1 MWSEVFVTQA
11 DSQYAKLVTTAEAKG
26 SPLALPYVVAN
37 IGTLVMH
44 HKSGPITTAFDLV
57 VDIQSESKDIWLIH
71 EGDCEYSAYSRYQDG
86 CKLICADLLQYKDD
100 ISEEQCTQPNGRLPT
115 QHPRFDIAWL
125 NLTWDE
131 LLCSNMPDEV
141 RRSRMLQGIAQSACR
156 MRPNLQFIDRR
167 EIDKMGQ
174 SSYQHRSETRRDR
187 HRLPRRG
194 LRKGQGAALY
204 VWINAG

>member
-1 MWSEVFVTQA
+1 
-11 DSQYAKLVTTAEAKG
+11 
-26 SPLALPYVVAN
+26 
-37 IGTLVMH
+37 MH

-86 CKLICADLLQYKDD
+86 CELICADLLQYKDD

-131 LLCSNMPDEV
+131 LCSNMPDEV